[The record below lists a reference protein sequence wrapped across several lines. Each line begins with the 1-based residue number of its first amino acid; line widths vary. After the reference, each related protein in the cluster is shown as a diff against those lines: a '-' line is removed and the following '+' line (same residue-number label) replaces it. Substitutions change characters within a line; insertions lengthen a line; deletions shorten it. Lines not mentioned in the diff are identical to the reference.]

1 VVTWGRLQ
9 AVTDKFWQKYFLGGV
24 AYFSPEYLLANGVSP
39 EGIKE
44 ADLDTAIA
52 SL

>member
-1 VVTWGRLQ
+1 MTWGRLQ
-9 AVTDKFWQKYFLGGV
+9 AVTDKFWQKYFLDGV
-24 AYFSPEYLLANGVSP
+24 AYFSQEYILANGASP

-44 ADLDTAIA
+44 ADLDDALA